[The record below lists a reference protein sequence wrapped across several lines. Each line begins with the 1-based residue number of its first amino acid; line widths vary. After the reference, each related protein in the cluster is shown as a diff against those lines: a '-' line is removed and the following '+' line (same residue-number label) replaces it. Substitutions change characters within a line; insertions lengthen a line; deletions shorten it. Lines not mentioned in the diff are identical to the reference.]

1 MATPAHHELVGP
13 EEREVP
19 LRPVAPQA
27 RPPPPAPSS
36 PGLRPVR
43 ARGGAQSRRLGLFY
57 KVFFGDMSIWAV
69 LSGVLTYE
77 VIRRG
82 LHPQHAI
89 AGATAGL
96 LVAIAVS
103 VGLKQIANRIV
114 RLNRSA
120 LEISRGDLSK
130 PLTTERTDWLGR
142 DEVDELTTAI
152 SHMQANLRELVGHI
166 QRTSRSVADSADEM
180 QESSANVSAQ
190 AESIDRSMAKINQ
203 GAEHQLQLVE

>member
-1 MATPAHHELVGP
+1 MATPAHQELIGP
-13 EEREVP
+13 DEREVP
-19 LRPVAPQA
+19 LRPLTTTQP

-43 ARGGAQSRRLGLFY
+43 ARGGGQSRRLSLFY

-103 VGLKQIANRIV
+103 VGLKHIANRLV
-114 RLNRSA
+114 SLNRSA
-120 LEISRGDLSK
+120 LDNSPR
-130 PLTTERTDWLGR
+130 
-142 DEVDELTTAI
+142 
-152 SHMQANLRELVGHI
+152 
-166 QRTSRSVADSADEM
+166 
-180 QESSANVSAQ
+180 
-190 AESIDRSMAKINQ
+190 
-203 GAEHQLQLVE
+203 